1 MCQIIVKEYT
11 KLFNDSTQIFKFED
25 DYLNNLDEFEKLLS
39 IKGGNIGSD
48 EGYSVLIIIQ
58 GVDKFN
64 SSRSQ
69 NVSYDFSAS
78 TFKEIKKDI
87 LKNFNSLYR
96 IINPH
101 KIVFGLF
108 SRQRPEM
115 EAGDVNISPYFNN
128 TLDKIFFVHGTISND
143 TEIVKEIGQIITVDT
158 EIFSFLKK
166 KDFKKLEGLY
176 SYIEIDQNT
185 LEVKMV
191 DKGMGKYIG
200 YHNGIKTYSTTNIF
214 TKSGRNLAMV
224 PKKKALKNK
233 TISLKIAFS
242 GGMDSV
248 LNAYKIFSDLEKKL
262 NRVIMDDNDY
272 QIETELT
279 YFEYGCNAE
288 NEEITSANNFLDYLK
303 DKKIFRSLNIDL
315 YRENISGIIN
325 NISEVAG
332 EKSKL
337 LDKDAVGDKAET
349 EDTLAYVPFRN
360 TLMAQILVAQSQ
372 KEFDYLEEYP
382 KDYLI
387 MVGLGLNLS
396 DGQVY
401 GDNNIAWLESTENM
415 LKYGGKQFNNV
426 KLLSPYINRTKINML
441 KEFKKEFGEDTLR
454 ELLNISFS
462 CYYPVNGEACGE
474 CGSCLL
480 RKEAIHQN
488 IKD

>member
-1 MCQIIVKEYT
+1 MCQIIVREYEKENI
-11 KLFNDSTQIFKFED
+11 KLFEKDIENIQ
-25 DYLNNLDEFEKLLS
+25 NFEKLLS

-48 EGYSVLIIIQ
+48 EGYSVLIIIS

-64 SSRSQ
+64 LSRSQ
-69 NVSYDFSAS
+69 TINYDFNAN

-87 LKNFNSLYR
+87 LENFNSLYN
-96 IINPH
+96 IITPY
-101 KIVFGLF
+101 KIIFGLF

-115 EAGDVNISPYFNN
+115 EAGDVNISPYFN
-128 TLDKIFFVHGTISND
+128 TLTNKIYFVHGTISND
-143 TEIVKEIGQIITVDT
+143 VELSISIKAPITVDT
-158 EIFSFLKK
+158 EIFSFI
-166 KDFKKLEGLY
+166 DENNINRLEGLF
-176 SYIEIDQNT
+176 SYVEIDLDT
-185 LEVKMV
+185 LNVKMV
-191 DKGMGKYIG
+191 DRGMGKYVG
-200 YHNGIKTYSTTNIF
+200 EYKGIKTYSTTNIF
-214 TKSGRNLAMV
+214 TKRGRNLAMI
-224 PKKKALKNK
+224 PKKKVFKNK

-248 LNAYKIFSDLEKKL
+248 LNTYKIFSDLEKKL
-262 NRVIMDDNDY
+262 EKLTSYN
-272 QIETELT
+272 IETELT

-288 NEEITSANNFLDYLK
+288 DDEIHAANNFLDYLENK
-303 DKKIFRSLNIDL
+303 NLFRSLNINL

-337 LDKDAVGDKAET
+337 LDKEAVGNKAEA

-360 TLMAQILVAQSQ
+360 TLMTQILVAQSQ
-372 KEFDYLEEYP
+372 KEFDTWEAYP
-382 KDYLI
+382 KDFLI

-401 GDNNIAWLESTENM
+401 GDNNIAWLEHTENM
-415 LKYGGKQFNNV
+415 LKYGGKRFSNV

-441 KEFKKEFGEDTLR
+441 KEFKEEFGEEVLK

-462 CYYPVNGEACGE
+462 CYYPIDGKACGK

-480 RKEAIHQN
+480 REEAIIQN
-488 IKD
+488 ITD